1 MVNVYGCVHP
11 AEKTLLSLEKIV
23 LVPTRTPLA
32 AATPNLGIA
41 DP

>member
-11 AEKTLLSLEKIV
+11 AEKTLLSLEKITLAIV
-23 LVPTRTPLA
+23 RTPLTT
-32 AATPNLGIA
+32 ATPNLGIA

>member
-11 AEKTLLSLEKIV
+11 AAKTLLSLEKIV
-23 LVPTRTPLA
+23 LGVARTPLA